1 MKIISWNV
9 NSVNTRL
16 EHLLHMLQNVQPD
29 FVCLQEIKCENARFP
44 IEQITD
50 AGYCVAVSGMKSY
63 NGVAIISKHKLED
76 VSFEFP
82 HGEIDVHNELYKQ
95 EPRKHLES
103 RYIEALA
110 CVGNSAVRIAS
121 VYVPNGGVSA
131 KEADLDLGIYDTE
144 RFKYK
149 EAFYRDFKAHC
160 QNLISQ
166 GENLAF
172 AGDYNIAPQ
181 AIDVYNPKGCSK
193 NIGFLPREQE
203 IIADFQTLM
212 PDYFRKLNPSENGFS
227 WWDYRRGGYPENRGM
242 RIDQILFSPNLE
254 DKIQAISVLKNY
266 REMERPSDHAP
277 VLGEFAL

>member
-1 MKIISWNV
+1 MKIVSWNV

-16 EHLLHMLQNVQPD
+16 EHLLHLLRNIKPD

-44 IEQITD
+44 YREITD
-50 AGYCVAVSGMKSY
+50 AGYFSAVCGMKSY

-76 VSFEFP
+76 VIFEFP
-82 HGEIDVHNELYKQ
+82 HEEIDYHNELYQQ

-131 KEADLDLGIYDTE
+131 KEADLDLGICETE

-149 EAFYRDFKAHC
+149 EAFYRDLKNHC

-181 AIDVYNPKGCSK
+181 AIDVHNPKNCAK

-203 IIADFQTLM
+203 IIADFQEIM

-242 RIDQILFSPNLE
+242 RIDQIMFSPNLE
-254 DKIQAISVLKNY
+254 EKIQAISVMRNY

-277 VLGEFAL
+277 VLGEFGL